1 MLNTLPPNHKELLE
15 QAEKARDF
23 TPLIPYPSLL
33 FFYQYKHPESIK
45 DIAKIASH
53 KLGHHKFCEA
63 TCTDIQPK
71 VETFKG
77 TDIPVAQDMPF

>member
-1 MLNTLPPNHKELLE
+1 MLNNLPPNHKELLE

-45 DIAKIASH
+45 DIAKITSH
-53 KLGHHKFCEA
+53 KLGHHKFCEPD
-63 TCTDIQPK
+63 CEKPK
-71 VETFKG
+71 IETFKG